1 MMLILRQEL
10 RLLKK
15 YLNILRRI
23 TVQKG
28 FIQVLITS
36 LQKTLKNIILKFS

>member
-15 YLNILRRI
+15 YLNTLRLYNTKRMHSGLDY
-23 TVQKG
+23 KSPKD
-28 FIQVLITS
+28 FEKL
-36 LQKTLKNIILKFS
+36 

>member
-15 YLNILRRI
+15 YLNTLRPI
-23 TVQKG
+23 TIQNG
-28 FIQVLITS
+28 CIQVLITS
-36 LQKTLKNIILKFS
+36 RQKTLKNIILKFS